1 MARIKLS
8 YALSLILFAGLAN
21 TANAQFFEVR
31 LNNGLSY
38 TYGNEEL
45 KRIEFLEGD
54 PDNNKDNPGDT
65 DITNLEKELR
75 DAIPLMIAYRKADG
89 GWEPHSYQ
97 YQRANNIDNYAG
109 YWCVTKKTFAFGGPL
124 DPLYSYPNDYLGG
137 PQDNSVFTMAKNA
150 IFYAEELGKPEWRAI
165 ALIIQA
171 YVGHEIVDFYGG
183 CPFND
188 WRNVN
193 RVPPNHWQAGDE
205 VYDIIFED
213 LTEAV
218 QILNERQP
226 SADELQKIE
235 DANCTLSQGDYRY
248 WVKFAN
254 SIRLRMAMNIVKYD
268 PEKAR
273 LQAEK
278 AVADGVFDET
288 DARDMGYYF
297 EQTNT
302 THSLY
307 KICHSW
313 NDLRLGASLENIMK
327 HLKHPLFTKMF
338 GTSGFTITDKFTGI
352 AAPGDIYGIRPSV
365 AMDNVTGVDKGYG
378 PFGTLSLMYLPHT
391 FFKRAEA
398 LFLRAEGALRGWN
411 MGGSAQ
417 EFYEKGIRQLF
428 VDVAYC
434 LAAQGVENTTP
445 EELGYEEYINLT
457 SMKGEILDY
466 VDPRNAENNMAGRVS
481 IDVKWNESEDNELKL
496 EKIITQKYIANF
508 PMSAEAWTTFR
519 RTGYPRLFP
528 PKLNNLD
535 GVDSELQIRR
545 MPMKETP
552 NNMDELNTLNAVLGG
567 DHKNGGIRVFWD
579 LPTEGRGEMGEN
591 GCLMIVPKNF

>member
-1 MARIKLS
+1 MKHKIFISVLCGTMLS
-8 YALSLILFAGLAN
+8 GAFISCGDKFQEEYPWMVGRQEDMSNEDESGLGA
-21 TANAQFFEVR
+21 
-31 LNNGLSY
+31 
-38 TYGNEEL
+38 
-45 KRIEFLEGD
+45 
-54 PDNNKDNPGDT
+54 T
-65 DITNLEKELR
+65 DITYLEKELR
-75 DAIPLMIAYRKADG
+75 GAIPLMIAYRKADG

-137 PQDNSVFTMAKNA
+137 PQDNSVFTRAKNA
-150 IFYAEELGKPEWRAI
+150 IFYAAELGKPEWRAI

-193 RVPPNHWQAGDE
+193 RIPPNHWQSGEE
-205 VYDIIFED
+205 VYDIIFDD

-218 QILNERQP
+218 QILNERMP

-235 DANCTLSQGDYRY
+235 DPSATLSQGDWKY

-254 SIRLRMAMNIVKYD
+254 SIRLRMAMNLVKFD
-268 PEKAR
+268 PAKAQ

-278 AVADGVFDET
+278 AVQDGVFDET

-313 NDLRLGASLENIMK
+313 HDLRLGASLENIMK
-327 HLKHPLFTKMF
+327 HFNHPLFTKIF
-338 GTSGFTITDKFTGI
+338 NGGSYTITDKFTGI
-352 AAPGDIYGIRPSV
+352 AAPSGIYGIRPSV
-365 AMDNVTGVDKGYG
+365 AMDNVTGYEKGYG
-378 PFGTLSLMYLPHT
+378 PFGVLALQYVPHT

-411 MGGSAQ
+411 MGGTAK
-417 EFYEKGIRQLF
+417 EFYEKGIRMLF
-428 VDVAYC
+428 TDVVYC
-434 LAAQGVENTTP
+434 LRAQGTEITTE
-445 EELGYEEYINLT
+445 EELGYDDYINFT
-457 SMKGEILDY
+457 SMKGETTPY

-481 IDVKWNESEDNELKL
+481 IDVKWNEEDDNETKL

-535 GVDSELQIRR
+535 GVDTELQIRR
-545 MPMKETP
+545 IPQKEST
-552 NNMDELNTLNAVLGG
+552 NNLDELSTLNAVLGG
-567 DHKNGGIRVFWD
+567 DQKNGGLRVFWD
-579 LPTEGRGEMGEN
+579 LPTEERGEPGEN
-591 GCLMIVPKNF
+591 GALMIIPKNF